1 MKKVFCVLFVILGC
15 TVCSAQSH
23 NDSESQNNNVSYFI
37 RNWSGLVNY
46 VCCRYTNVYIQAY
59 IDNVRTG
66 VSRPSQNIV
75 KLYNSDLKGILN
87 NQKINNSIDVDSLSV
102 LLIKYEWNSLIEPFV
117 LKFKDRLNISQE
129 NKNIDALLSLNTFSN
144 DTRNW
149 LKDEESR
156 LRDEIIS
163 DATSSKKN
171 EEEQSKKT
179 PSNISK
185 SPIPDNNPMPSTI
198 WWLII
203 LTVCV
208 ILLFVSV
215 LVLSRIKA
223 NQAQLADFQR
233 KLDSCSGGSNSSDQY
248 NRLSMDINNLKDEIA
263 KLKYEIS
270 VLKSRSAQESRPSN
284 QNVGA
289 SSYRSPN
296 NVSQPTATSTRQTQS
311 PVNNEQPKEYIYLKP
326 FNEGILKESS
336 KSNPEALFRIEH
348 VNGEDYKFEFDQV
361 PDKVETA
368 LSSVN
373 AYFDGICDMGGYSN
387 NSKRI
392 IMTQT
397 GLVRKQS
404 NGTWIVVQKGVVKFE

>member
-23 NDSESQNNNVSYFI
+23 NDEARVPNESYFNKYWT
-37 RNWSGLVNY
+37 RLVNY
-46 VCCRYTNVYIQAY
+46 VGCKYVDKYIEQYINATSNVPQDKRSEY
-59 IDNVRTG
+59 NNRG
-66 VSRPSQNIV
+66 LHRELEKQNIESPIT
-75 KLYNSDLKGILN
+75 LDTLSALLKRH
-87 NQKINNSIDVDSLSV
+87 KWDEVDSKFVSKFKQRLDTTQKGMSV
-102 LLIKYEWNSLIEPFV
+102 LLSLDMYSETTQGWLANEKIILERKISEYIIKQAP
-117 LKFKDRLNISQE
+117 
-129 NKNIDALLSLNTFSN
+129 
-144 DTRNW
+144 
-149 LKDEESR
+149 
-156 LRDEIIS
+156 
-163 DATSSKKN
+163 KKN
-171 EEEQSKKT
+171 ENK
-179 PSNISK
+179 SNIAKGGNVENDKNS
-185 SPIPDNNPMPSTI
+185 SLPMTN

-233 KLDSCSGGSNSSDQY
+233 KIDTCSGGSNSSDQY

-296 NVSQPTATSTRQTQS
+296 NVSQPVAASAPQNHQ
-311 PVNNEQPKEYIYLKP
+311 PINNESQKEYIYLRP
-326 FNEGILKESS
+326 FNEGVLKECSRNNS
-336 KSNPEALFRIEH
+336 EALFRIEH
-348 VNGEDYKFEFDQV
+348 MNGEDYRFEFDQTQ
-361 PDKVETA
+361 DKVETA

-373 AYFDGICDMGGYSN
+373 AYFDGICDMEGYSN
-387 NSKRI
+387 SSRRI
-392 IMTQT
+392 TMLQT
-397 GLVRKQS
+397 GVVRKQQ
-404 NGTWIVVQKGVVKFE
+404 NGSWIVMQKGRVKFE